1 MSDVASGGG
10 VRREDIVTRLLLIV
24 ATTAGVLLTAAA
36 SPASAQ
42 EWPSK
47 PVHILVGFGA
57 GGGTDVATRILA
69 DGLSE
74 SLRSAIHRRKS
85 TRRRRHHCRRYSR
98 QGAERRLHHRL
109 AQHGHSVSAVT
120 VKQISYDPVA
130 DFAPVGMFTNSAF
143 VVVVPKNS
151 PATDIKS
158 LVEFVNKQPGK
169 LNYST
174 VGLGSLSIS
183 SQSICASAPR

>member
-10 VRREDIVTRLLLIV
+10 VRREGIVTRLLLIV

-69 DGLSE
+69 DGLSRV
-74 SLRSAIHRRKS
+74 SRSAIHRRKS
-85 TRRRRHHCRRYSR
+85 TRRRRH
-98 QGAERRLHHRL
+98 RL
-109 AQHGHSVSAVT
+109 QAV
-120 VKQISYDPVA
+120 
-130 DFAPVGMFTNSAF
+130 
-143 VVVVPKNS
+143 
-151 PATDIKS
+151 
-158 LVEFVNKQPGK
+158 
-169 LNYST
+169 
-174 VGLGSLSIS
+174 
-183 SQSICASAPR
+183 